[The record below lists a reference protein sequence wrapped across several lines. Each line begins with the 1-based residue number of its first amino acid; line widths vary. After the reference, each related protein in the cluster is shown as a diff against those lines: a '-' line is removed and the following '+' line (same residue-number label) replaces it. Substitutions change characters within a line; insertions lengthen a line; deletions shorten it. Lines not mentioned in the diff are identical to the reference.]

1 MIPVKAKDVLAMDRQ
16 YHSMWAMTSSRII
29 PGPAADVRYDWLMQH
44 KIHIVCENR
53 DDQQTVLQTPQRS
66 DLQFEDSGA
75 FAQHHLDKVPVVDGI
90 AVATRHLNDHL
101 FQLQVG
107 FGDPQFLHHALEPH
121 EIYE

>member
-29 PGPAADVRYDWLMQH
+29 PGPTADMRYDWLMQH
-44 KIHIVCENR
+44 KIHMVC
-53 DDQQTVLQTPQRS
+53 DDQHTVLQTPQRS
-66 DLQFEDSGA
+66 DLQFEHGRA

-107 FGDPQFLHHALEPH
+107 LGDPKFLHHALEAH
-121 EIYE
+121 EICE